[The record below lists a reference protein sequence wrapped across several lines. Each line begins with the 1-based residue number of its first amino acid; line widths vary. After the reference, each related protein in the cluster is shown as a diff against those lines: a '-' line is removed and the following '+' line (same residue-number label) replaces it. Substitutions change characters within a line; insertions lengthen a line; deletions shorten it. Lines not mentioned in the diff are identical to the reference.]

1 MHQNAAKMTI
11 SEGQRN
17 RLLLTGDGVLQVHL
31 QLHIPSADTLPLS
44 QGDEPASDSILIRPR
59 SSSSR
64 SAMTDNGDND
74 TSFQPIAR
82 ALKRIRTASRRKHW
96 GGLCENHSW
105 GEIPMRTISCRSS
118 ADCPRIF
125 LMSGSRGRIGQV
137 TNVKRA
143 DTV

>member
-1 MHQNAAKMTI
+1 MEFFKFIENFI
-11 SEGQRN
+11 I
-17 RLLLTGDGVLQVHL
+17 LQQIHSRCC
-31 QLHIPSADTLPLS
+31 I
-44 QGDEPASDSILIRPR
+44 GDEPASESNHLRPR

-82 ALKRIRTASRRKHW
+82 ALKRIRTVSRRKHW

-125 LMSGSRGRIGQV
+125 LMSGSRGRIGQR
-137 TNVKRA
+137 TTQNNGRYGILPYLLYITKTHRRSQ
-143 DTV
+143 